1 MRTSNTRKIRA
12 YSLLAHGKVDKI
24 SDFAYRVWSQ
34 TEEGMHYVVIREGL
48 EWKCECPDFV
58 LNHVVCKHVHAIEQY
73 RLNEQGVS
81 LSEKEGENLC
91 EIEEPV
97 LVCKFCGSENIVKRG
112 YRNTQNGKVQRFFC
126 NDCKRKFI
134 IDVGFERMKA
144 TPETVTVAL
153 DLYFKGISMRAIV
166 DHIKQFYNVEVSH
179 VAIYKWIRKYIAMMK
194 KYVDQLVPKV
204 SGIWHSDE
212 MVLNVR
218 NLDNH
223 ENQRWAWNVIDN
235 QSRYWLAT
243 QITEK
248 REIADARKVLAQ
260 ASTLSKT
267 RPMAIVTDG
276 LRSYED
282 AISKEFYTM
291 KAPRTEH
298 VRIPNI
304 QDRSNNNMVE
314 RLHGTIRQRNK
325 VMRGLDDEQT
335 AQTAMDGL
343 RIYYNFLRPHMAL
356 DGKTPAQK
364 ARIADSLKP
373 ENWLSLIKKASQH
386 QRFETSS

>member
-12 YSLLAHGKVDKI
+12 YSLLAHGKIDKI

-34 TEEGMHYVVIREGL
+34 TEEGKHYIVLRQGL

-58 LNHVVCKHVHAIEQY
+58 FNHVACKHIHAVQQI
-73 RLNEQGVS
+73 RLNEQG
-81 LSEKEGENLC
+81 LFPLEEEGEKPC
-91 EIEEPV
+91 EVESSS
-97 LVCKFCGSENIVKRG
+97 LVCKFCGAENIVKRG

-134 IDVGFERMKA
+134 VDEGFERMKA

-194 KYVDQLVPKV
+194 RYCDQLVPKV

-304 QDRSNNNMVE
+304 RDRSNNNMVE

-325 VMRGLDDEQT
+325 VMRGLDAEES
-335 AQTAMDGL
+335 AQTMMDGL
-343 RIYYNFLRPHMAL
+343 RIYYNFMRPHMAL

-364 ARIADSLKP
+364 AKIADSSTP
-373 ENWLSLIKKASQH
+373 ENWLSLIKKASRH
-386 QRFETSS
+386 